1 MKVNKLGKVSELKKL
16 ALADV
21 KALYSEFNSSPLG
34 LSIAQ
39 WQKNYKKYG
48 PNRFKLE
55 QEIAPFLQFLKLF
68 FSPLSIL
75 LLVLSLASYL
85 TGKKAGRL

>member
-1 MKVNKLGKVSELKKL
+1 MAKTKVDQTLELRNL
-16 ALADV
+16 ALRDLE
-21 KALYSEFNSSPLG
+21 ALYSELNSSSFG

-48 PNRFKLE
+48 PNRFNLE

-68 FSPLSIL
+68 FL
-75 LLVLSLASYL
+75 
-85 TGKKAGRL
+85 